1 MSADTCSRRKA
12 ALWELPQL
20 ESLDAYLVTEPVHH
34 RYLCGFSGSNAALL
48 ITPDSSHFFTD
59 GRYSEQCR
67 DEVSDAEIEIIE
79 GPLRLALK
87 GLLNA
92 GQRVGIESGRLR
104 VAEAEGLS
112 SSFPQVEW
120 NPVEG
125 AIEQLRLSK
134 DAGEIADIRKAAD
147 IAVSVMMEVAAKM
160 EPGLTELAIAGAI
173 EESLR
178 RHGSEGSAF
187 EPIVASGIRGAMPH
201 GRASGKEISDGECVT
216 IDFGAI
222 WGGYHSDLTRTFAIG
237 EADNDFLEW
246 QVILDEAIEAALL
259 MVEPGMSCRDLD
271 AASRGVIDEAGLG
284 DYFVHNLG
292 HGIGLEVH
300 EGPHVTRTTEDI
312 LTEGMVFT
320 IEPGI
325 YVPGR
330 GGIRIEENVAVT
342 VEGAVLLT
350 GASRSL
356 QIQEIS

>member
-1 MSADTCSRRKA
+1 MSAGTYSRRKA
-12 ALWELPQL
+12 ALWDLSQL
-20 ESLDAYLVTEPVHH
+20 ENLDAYLVTEPVHH
-34 RYLCGFSGSNAALL
+34 RYLCGFSGSNAHLL
-48 ITPDSSHFFTD
+48 ITPDSSRFFTD
-59 GRYSEQCR
+59 GRYTEQSR
-67 DEVSDAEIEIIE
+67 DEVRDADIEIVE

-87 GLLNA
+87 GLLSA
-92 GQRVGIESGRLR
+92 GQRVGIESGRLS
-104 VAEAEGLS
+104 VAEAEELS

-134 DAGEIADIRKAAD
+134 DAGEIASIRKAAD
-147 IAVSVMMEVAAKM
+147 IAVSVMVEVTVNVK
-160 EPGLTELAIAGAI
+160 PGLTELAVAGAI

-201 GRASGKEISDGECVT
+201 GRASGKEICDGECVI

-222 WGGYHSDLTRTFAIG
+222 WDGYHSDLTRTFAIG
-237 EADNDFLEW
+237 EADPDFLEW
-246 QVILDEAIEAALL
+246 QEILDEAIEAALAL
-259 MVEPGMSCRDLD
+259 VEPGIPCRDLD

-284 DYFVHNLG
+284 DYFIHNLG

-300 EGPHVTRTTEDI
+300 EGPHVTRTTEDK

-330 GGIRIEENVAVT
+330 GGVRIEENVAVAA
-342 VEGAVLLT
+342 EGPVLLT
-350 GASRSL
+350 DASRLL
-356 QIQEIS
+356 QLQEIS